1 VSRYW
6 NNNSNLHIID
16 CFKKNKYFG
25 YVKHKISV
33 FSQKRR
39 DDERTRRKEGGKD
52 EKENKRNKRKIDK
65 IEGRMGA

>member
-1 VSRYW
+1 
-6 NNNSNLHIID
+6 L
-16 CFKKNKYFG
+16 FKKKYFG

-52 EKENKRNKRKIDK
+52 EKENKRNKRKIK
-65 IEGRMGA
+65 TIEGRMGA